1 MEHGLGT
8 RGSARR
14 SRRAAPTGRGPRGGL
29 RNLTGGGTEGNERL
43 TVLAG
48 LLLIALVAVLG
59 VTIIRIGQ
67 LIWLHLFLGL
77 ALIGPAALKLA
88 STGYR
93 FGRYYSGNRSY
104 RAKGPPAPALRALAP
119 LVVLLTVIV
128 FATGVILLLIGPGA
142 SLRPKLVLIHKVS
155 FIVWIAA
162 TAVHVLGHLPEIARL
177 RRLSPLSRRQ
187 LLAMG
192 SPEAGSSRSPDGLIA
207 GAAGRWLSLGTAV
220 VLGLVLAA
228 ALIPRFSA
236 WTGPRAL
243 HHHHHFHQ

>member
-1 MEHGLGT
+1 MQRDLGT
-8 RGSARR
+8 GGSARR
-14 SRRAAPTGRGPRGGL
+14 SRVAAPTRRDLP
-29 RNLTGGGTEGNERL
+29 NLTEGGTDGNERL

-48 LLLIALVAVLG
+48 LLLIALLAVLG

-77 ALIGPAALKLA
+77 VLIGPVVLKLA

-93 FGRYYSGNRSY
+93 FARYYSGNGPY
-104 RAKGPPAPALRALAP
+104 RAKGPPAPALRALGP

-128 FATGVILLLIGPGA
+128 FATGVILLLVGPGA

-155 FIVWIAA
+155 FIVWIVA

-177 RRLSPLSRRQ
+177 RRVSPMSRMQ
-187 LLAMG
+187 LHAMG
-192 SPEAGSSRSPDGLIA
+192 SPAAGGSRSPDELIP
-207 GAAGRWLSLGTAV
+207 GAAGRWLLLATAV

-228 ALIPRFSA
+228 ALIPQFSA
-236 WTGPRAL
+236 WTGRHAL
-243 HHHHHFHQ
+243 HHHHHYRQ